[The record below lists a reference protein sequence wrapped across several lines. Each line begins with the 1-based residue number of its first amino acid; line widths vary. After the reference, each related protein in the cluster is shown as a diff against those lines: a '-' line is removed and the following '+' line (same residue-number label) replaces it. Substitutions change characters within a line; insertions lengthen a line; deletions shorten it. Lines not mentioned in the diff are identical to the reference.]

1 MTIEQLEMKHI
12 AKSFE
17 SFQALQD
24 VSFTVKK
31 GEIHALLGAN
41 GAGKSTLMKILSG
54 AYSEYTGTIYKNGH
68 SVTLGSPKD
77 AKNLGIAIVHQE
89 VDVAL
94 VPSLTVAENIVL
106 DRQTSKGSPAIVKWK
121 QHDTEAKK
129 ALAMLGSTLNVK
141 KNVSELTL
149 AEKQQVLLA
158 RAILQDAE
166 YIILDEPTAPLSQHE
181 TKRLFEVVTNL
192 KKKGMGIIYI
202 SHRLQEVSD
211 LCDVYTVL
219 KDGKH
224 VVTKAI
230 VQSTMQEMITFMLG
244 KQVAQESVREEV
256 AVGTELLRVEKLSL
270 PNVLQDITFHVKEGE
285 VVGIAGLVGAGKTEL
300 CRSLFGLE
308 NKTAGQLSMR
318 NHPLLVNRSPRYY
331 IKNKLSL
338 IPEERRKEGILVD
351 ESIVLNLSLPSLK
364 DFTKWSFVQKR
375 KQKEASQSVTANV
388 GVKASSVEQKVKTLS
403 GGNQQKVAI
412 GKWLLK
418 ETDVYIFD
426 EPTKGID
433 IGSKQEIFSIMNELT
448 KQQKGILYATC
459 EFDELVNMADR
470 IYVMYNGKIVKE
482 LSKAEA
488 TYEQLFYYASGG
500 TV

>member
-300 CRSLFGLE
+300 C
-308 NKTAGQLSMR
+308 
-318 NHPLLVNRSPRYY
+318 
-331 IKNKLSL
+331 
-338 IPEERRKEGILVD
+338 
-351 ESIVLNLSLPSLK
+351 
-364 DFTKWSFVQKR
+364 
-375 KQKEASQSVTANV
+375 
-388 GVKASSVEQKVKTLS
+388 
-403 GGNQQKVAI
+403 
-412 GKWLLK
+412 
-418 ETDVYIFD
+418 
-426 EPTKGID
+426 
-433 IGSKQEIFSIMNELT
+433 
-448 KQQKGILYATC
+448 
-459 EFDELVNMADR
+459 
-470 IYVMYNGKIVKE
+470 
-482 LSKAEA
+482 
-488 TYEQLFYYASGG
+488 
-500 TV
+500 